1 MVVYKLNKLV
11 YLDKHN
17 KCYFNTLSISSNPN
31 DPSLNH
37 ILTTI
42 SRQKLSVFDYN
53 SACCEVPGCLN
64 VFKHPATD
72 KLLKEHEIDILF
84 SELINAGY
92 TIEYEMSKLIK
103 DSKVIC
109 FISK

>member
-1 MVVYKLNKLV
+1 MTIYKLKKLV
-11 YLDKHN
+11 YHDKFN

-37 ILTTI
+37 IVTTI

-53 SACCEVPGCLN
+53 SACCETPGCLY
-64 VFKHPATD
+64 VFKHPTTG
-72 KLLKEHEIDILF
+72 KLLKEQEIDILF

-92 TIEYEMSKLIK
+92 TIQYEMSKLIK
-103 DSKVIC
+103 DPKFIC